1 MGGIQAYRY
10 VNMKVLIDR
19 GHLMMQEREGS
30 NVLE

>member
-1 MGGIQAYRY
+1 MGGIQAYSCAN
-10 VNMKVLIDR
+10 VKVLIDR